1 MTPAQLA
8 GLTITPPAHSDS
20 EFQLT
25 VTATATETSPTSGN
39 TTVTTLAA
47 QTSATIDVQVD
58 AVADAPTLSVT
69 SSVVGDEDNAIALT
83 ITSSLLDTDS
93 SETLSITIDGVPTGA
108 VFERGHGQSGWLVDP
123 DDHQQPAGYRQLGNP
138 FHHDRRCANR
148 SRIDRAG
155 TDNLDGSWTLTP
167 AQLAGLTITPPDD
180 NDGEFQLTVTAIAT
194 ETSPTSGNTTVTTL
208 AAQTSA
214 TIDVQVDAVAD
225 APTLSVTSS
234 VVGDEDHAIAL
245 TITSSLLDT
254 DSSETLSITID
265 GVPTGA
271 VFSAGTDNLDGSW
284 TLTPAQLAGLTITP
298 PAHSDSE
305 FQLTVTATATE
316 TSPTSGDT
324 TVTTLAAQTSATIDV
339 QVDAVADAP
348 TLSVTSSVT
357 GDEDN
362 AIALT
367 ITSSL
372 LDTDSSETLSITIDG
387 VPTGAVLSAGTDNLD
402 GSWTLTPA
410 QLAGLT
416 ITPPADNDSEFQ
428 LTVTATATET
438 SPTSGNT
445 TVTTLAAQ
453 TSATIDVQVDAV
465 ADAPTLSVTSSVVG
479 DEDNAIALTITSS
492 LLDTDSSETLSIT
505 IDGVPTGAVLSAGTD
520 NLDGSWTLT
529 PAQLAGLTITPP
541 AHSDSEFQ
549 LTVTATATETS
560 PTSGDTTVTTLA
572 AQTSATID
580 VRVDAVADA
589 PTLNVS
595 LRPLPATKTM
605 PSP

>member
-1 MTPAQLA
+1 MPR
-8 GLTITPPAHSDS
+8 HS
-20 EFQLT
+20 
-25 VTATATETSPTSGN
+25 N
-39 TTVTTLAA
+39 
-47 QTSATIDVQVD
+47 
-58 AVADAPTLSVT
+58 VT
-69 SSVVGDEDNAIALT
+69 SSVTGDEDKAIALT

-108 VFERGHGQSGWLVDP
+108 VL
-123 DDHQQPAGYRQLGNP
+123 
-138 FHHDRRCANR
+138 
-148 SRIDRAG
+148 
-155 TDNLDGSWTLTP
+155 
-167 AQLAGLTITPPDD
+167 
-180 NDGEFQLTVTAIAT
+180 
-194 ETSPTSGNTTVTTL
+194 
-208 AAQTSA
+208 
-214 TIDVQVDAVAD
+214 
-225 APTLSVTSS
+225 
-234 VVGDEDHAIAL
+234 
-245 TITSSLLDT
+245 
-254 DSSETLSITID
+254 
-265 GVPTGA
+265 
-271 VFSAGTDNLDGSW
+271 SAGTDNLDGSW

-298 PAHSDSE
+298 PAHNDGE

-316 TSPTSGDT
+316 TNPTSGDT

-416 ITPPADNDSEFQ
+416 ITPPAHSDSEFQ

-438 SPTSGNT
+438 SPTSGDT

-465 ADAPTLSVTSSVVG
+465 ADAPTSSVTSSVAG
-479 DEDNAIALTITSS
+479 DEDQAIALTITSS

-541 AHSDSEFQ
+541 AHRDSEFQ

-580 VRVDAVADA
+580 VQVDAVADA
-589 PTLNVS
+589 PTLNVTSSVTGDEDNAIALTITSS
-595 LRPLPATKTM
+595 LLDTDSSETLVHHHRRSSDRSRVERRHRQPGWLLDVDTRPAGRTDHHATG
-605 PSP
+605 P